1 MFLSEKWSGSSHL
14 LLVFLIHTQLHDHTL
29 YHHYTTHHLYFCIY
43 FVLREKKNNNNSS
56 FQPHGQATVGVE
68 NANSWKPSGIYL
80 FIYFKGNQVLSLLY
94 LMERGIHS

>member
-1 MFLSEKWSGSSHL
+1 M
-14 LLVFLIHTQLHDHTL
+14 ITP
-29 YHHYTTHHLYFCIY
+29 YTTTTPLTIFISVFILY
-43 FVLREKKNNNNSS
+43 LEKKKKNNNSS